1 MKKLISLLLALLM
14 IFSIA
19 TVAFAADEPADPADT
34 STTEETADE
43 GSDFDWQ
50 NISLWEAK
58 FGFKVGKILLKL
70 VKAFVKVAIA
80 LRLIDKNE
88 IAQKVIDMFDLAKD
102 STETPAT
109 PAEPAVE

>member
-1 MKKLISLLLALLM
+1 MKKLISLLLAMLM

-34 STTEETADE
+34 STTETTDE
-43 GSDFDWQ
+43 GSDSDWQ
-50 NISLWEAK
+50 NFSLWEAK